1 LLPEAKKGDSERS
14 RIRLSKFRG
23 VDRIK
28 GVSEEVDEVREEWD
42 REFEER
48 TQSGPPTTAEKGRSD
63 RPAKAE

>member
-1 LLPEAKKGDSERS
+1 LLPEAKGSDSKQSEVK
-14 RIRLSKFRG
+14 LSKLRG

-48 TQSGPPTTAEKGRSD
+48 TLSGPPTAAGKGSSD
-63 RPAKAE
+63 RPAKT

>member
-1 LLPEAKKGDSERS
+1 LLPETKRGDSEQS
-14 RIRLSKFRG
+14 EVKLSKLRG

-48 TQSGPPTTAEKGRSD
+48 TLCGPLVTAERGSGD
-63 RPAKAE
+63 RLAKT